1 MVNTFI
7 KVDINNIL
15 LNSKTD
21 IDNLPEAFVHESA
34 IVDEGAELGR
44 GVKVWH
50 FCHVMGNSR
59 LGTGSSLGQNCFV
72 ASDVTTGSNCKI
84 QNNVSLYSGVTL
96 GNDVFL
102 GPSCVFTNVINP
114 RSSVIRNDSY
124 APTHI
129 GNGVT
134 IGANATIICGITLGD
149 FAFVGAGAVVTTN
162 VKPYSLVV
170 GNPAKQIGWM
180 SQHGVRLEFNS
191 ENIAVCSESKLRFTF
206 SKTDGVTPFIEK

>member
-1 MVNTFI
+1 MPNSI
-7 KVDINNIL
+7 ENID
-15 LNSKTD
+15 S
-21 IDNLPEAFVHESA
+21 LPEAFIHGSA

-50 FCHVMGNSR
+50 FCHVMDGAR
-59 LGTGSSLGQNCFV
+59 LGTGTSLGQNSFI
-72 ASDVTTGSNCKI
+72 ASGVTIGDNCKI
-84 QNNVSLYSGVTL
+84 QNNVSLYQGVTL
-96 GNDVFL
+96 GDNVFL

-114 RSSVIRNDSY
+114 RSALVRRDSY
-124 APTHI
+124 ATTQI
-129 GNGVT
+129 CDGVT
-134 IGANATIICGITLGD
+134 IGANATIICGNTLGN

-180 SQHGVRLEFNS
+180 SQHGVRLEFNA